1 MRAFRWALLT
11 ILGIATL
18 ASCGGGSSS
27 ASDTTKPT
35 AATVAPGTA
44 KITSF
49 EVPATASCGGKPNVT
64 TQVAYADVRREV
76 GEAARGRWCCAG
88 SRRDA
93 LDRSCPHRS
102 ARRRG
107 ALRSLAAHVRAR
119 RDRFVGTP
127 DDEAGAAHHADV
139 TRLAPVKA

>member
-44 KITSF
+44 KIASF

-64 TQVAYADVRREV
+64 TQVAYATSGAKSVKLLVD
-76 GEAARGRWCCAG
+76 GGAA
-88 SRRDA
+88 
-93 LDRSCPHRS
+93 L
-102 ARRRG
+102 G
-107 ALRSLAAHVRAR
+107 A
-119 RDRFVGTP
+119 DGTP
-127 DDEAGAAHHADV
+127 LTV
-139 TRLAPVKA
+139 PAPTGQLVVAVHCDPLPHTFVLVAIDSSGHQTTKQVQLTTQT